1 MGKEAK
7 WVVRLD
13 APEQQ
18 ELETVVATPRAAA
31 ERVLRA
37 RVLLKADEGAG
48 GPAWPDTQIAD
59 AFEIS
64 VSKVQRLRQRLVE
77 EGLAAAL
84 VRHPSPQARPRKL
97 DGAQE
102 ARLVTLACSA
112 PPAGRTRWTLQLLA
126 DQLVVL
132 KVVDAISDE
141 TVRVTLKKNALKPWR
156 ERQWVIP
163 PEQNAAFVCAMEDVL
178 EVYQRPY
185 DATRPVVC
193 LDEASKQLVQETRPH
208 RPLAPGHPRTVDY
221 EYERNGTANLFMLFE
236 PLAGRRQVEVTARRT
251 ALDYARVVQEL
262 VDVRYPTATT
272 IVLVHDN
279 LNTHVPASLYAAF
292 PPAEARRLLAKLEI
306 HYTPKHGSWLNM
318 AETELSIL
326 SRQCLRRR
334 IPEAPTLVT
343 EVAAWETARGTER
356 RARSDGTSRRRT
368 RASNSSASIP

>member
-13 APEQQ
+13 APERQ

-126 DQLVVL
+126 AQLVVL

-141 TVRVTLKKNALKPWR
+141 TVRVTLKK
-156 ERQWVIP
+156 
-163 PEQNAAFVCAMEDVL
+163 
-178 EVYQRPY
+178 
-185 DATRPVVC
+185 TR
-193 LDEASKQLVQETRPH
+193 SS
-208 RPLAPGHPRTVDY
+208 PGV
-221 EYERNGTANLFMLFE
+221 
-236 PLAGRRQVEVTARRT
+236 
-251 ALDYARVVQEL
+251 
-262 VDVRYPTATT
+262 
-272 IVLVHDN
+272 
-279 LNTHVPASLYAAF
+279 S
-292 PPAEARRLLAKLEI
+292 
-306 HYTPKHGSWLNM
+306 GS
-318 AETELSIL
+318 
-326 SRQCLRRR
+326 
-334 IPEAPTLVT
+334 
-343 EVAAWETARGTER
+343 G
-356 RARSDGTSRRRT
+356 
-368 RASNSSASIP
+368 

>member
-13 APEQQ
+13 GPERQ

-84 VRHPSPQARPRKL
+84 LRHPSPQARPRKL

-112 PPAGRTRWTLQLLA
+112 PPAGRARWTLQLLA

-132 KVVDAISDE
+132 QVVDAISDE
-141 TVRVTLKKNALKPWR
+141 TVRVTLKKTL
-156 ERQWVIP
+156 
-163 PEQNAAFVCAMEDVL
+163 
-178 EVYQRPY
+178 
-185 DATRPVVC
+185 
-193 LDEASKQLVQETRPH
+193 SS
-208 RPLAPGHPRTVDY
+208 PGV
-221 EYERNGTANLFMLFE
+221 
-236 PLAGRRQVEVTARRT
+236 
-251 ALDYARVVQEL
+251 
-262 VDVRYPTATT
+262 
-272 IVLVHDN
+272 
-279 LNTHVPASLYAAF
+279 S
-292 PPAEARRLLAKLEI
+292 
-306 HYTPKHGSWLNM
+306 GS
-318 AETELSIL
+318 
-326 SRQCLRRR
+326 
-334 IPEAPTLVT
+334 
-343 EVAAWETARGTER
+343 G
-356 RARSDGTSRRRT
+356 
-368 RASNSSASIP
+368 